1 MDVLASGYG
10 CGAIKTVSA
19 AVNLH
24 CYQDINAIAWQGTA
38 SCINVRKAIFMPITY
53 STDTSGNLI
62 TEVWTGEVTA
72 ECLEAHWKKYLAD
85 PKVLATRRTLVD
97 LRNAQ
102 ILFNGS
108 ELSALVKNIVEPLL
122 NGKNWKTAIVVE
134 KPVQYG

>member
-1 MDVLASGYG
+1 
-10 CGAIKTVSA
+10 
-19 AVNLH
+19 
-24 CYQDINAIAWQGTA
+24 
-38 SCINVRKAIFMPITY
+38 MPITY

-85 PKVLATRRTLVD
+85 PEVLATRRTLVD

-122 NGKNWKTAIVVE
+122 NGKDWKTAIVVE
-134 KPVQYG
+134 RAVQYGVSRQYQVFADRYSEDAIFYDFQKAHAWLTSLPY